1 MNTFA
6 ATLLLTLAGAFM
18 ASAQTARNDVT
29 RSMSGQFLVAT
40 RAGDLRWIPP
50 ALATNSSL
58 LRLEPQFA
66 AVSAERIKQ
75 TVWRLIELE
84 GSWELPIAI
93 TLQRPRSANDAV
105 NVFRDRLG
113 TRPCYHV
120 NMPAA
125 ILREQYLHALVQVV
139 LLEFAGRKAPE
150 QPVEIPDWLLE
161 GLTYHLL
168 CNHSTELLLSA
179 PIHQDNGLPLD
190 RAFTEYRQFSPMEKA
205 HKVLIGTTPLSFEEL
220 SWPTTG
226 QLKGEELPRYQAS
239 AQVFLCSLLRFPDGA
254 ECLRRFLTELPKHQN
269 WQMAFLTGFAPHF
282 KRPLDIEKWWALE
295 GLSFAQRD
303 ITQTWPYAQSWEK
316 LDAVLTETV
325 DVFVSTNQLPE
336 RSQLTL
342 SKAVRTWNDERQIEM
357 LERKSTEL
365 KALNLRIA
373 PELASLT
380 ASYITTLDNYLRER
394 KIVAPSASADRTRQ
408 KLGQRSEQQL
418 INRLAELDTERERLR
433 LGQDQAQSAP
443 DIAKLPGVVAG
454 EMRLP
459 EFKLRA
465 N

>member
-1 MNTFA
+1 
-6 ATLLLTLAGAFM
+6 
-18 ASAQTARNDVT
+18 
-29 RSMSGQFLVAT
+29 
-40 RAGDLRWIPP
+40 
-50 ALATNSSL
+50 
-58 LRLEPQFA
+58 
-66 AVSAERIKQ
+66 
-75 TVWRLIELE
+75 
-84 GSWELPIAI
+84 
-93 TLQRPRSANDAV
+93 
-105 NVFRDRLG
+105 
-113 TRPCYHV
+113 
-120 NMPAA
+120 
-125 ILREQYLHALVQVV
+125 
-139 LLEFAGRKAPE
+139 
-150 QPVEIPDWLLE
+150 
-161 GLTYHLL
+161 
-168 CNHSTELLLSA
+168 
-179 PIHQDNGLPLD
+179 
-190 RAFTEYRQFSPMEKA
+190 
-205 HKVLIGTTPLSFEEL
+205 
-220 SWPTTG
+220 
-226 QLKGEELPRYQAS
+226 
-239 AQVFLCSLLRFPDGA
+239 
-254 ECLRRFLTELPKHQN
+254 
-269 WQMAFLTGFAPHF
+269 MAFLTGFAPHF